1 MSCASPEGNHG
12 PAGGVEGAGTCPSM
26 QVGCRVPYCHTLIA
40 KAPGVTVMT
49 WNYRDFGGP
58 QHGPAPKDRHC
69 PAVTHVRFQIT
80 VTG

>member
-1 MSCASPEGNHG
+1 
-12 PAGGVEGAGTCPSM
+12 
-26 QVGCRVPYCHTLIA
+26 
-40 KAPGVTVMT
+40 MT